1 MTKYAVANVA
11 RFPCVRQIYLI
22 FSRLAHRSAITC
34 VLFGE
39 VQLAEDTSTILHSS
53 EKHVHALSLTDT
65 RASLQSRY
73 TFFLSFF
80 KYVKSATSCSSF
92 SPRELASVHCLLL
105 TGYVCYSFE
114 VEAFFFKYSG
124 KEGRL
129 PFQNRRY
136 KQPLVII
143 TRALILRYIRVVVI
157 DKYIYLCIH
166 IYLKT
171 NLRVFN

>member
-65 RASLQSRY
+65 RANLQSRY
-73 TFFLSFF
+73 TFFLSFLNTLNRQLVAPF
-80 KYVKSATSCSSF
+80 FPLENWQVYIAY
-92 SPRELASVHCLLL
+92 CLLDTFVTVSKSKL
-105 TGYVCYSFE
+105 
-114 VEAFFFKYSG
+114 FFLSIQGK
-124 KEGRL
+124 KEGCL
-129 PFQNRRY
+129 F
-136 KQPLVII
+136 
-143 TRALILRYIRVVVI
+143 
-157 DKYIYLCIH
+157 
-166 IYLKT
+166 KT
-171 NLRVFN
+171 VGTNSLWLS